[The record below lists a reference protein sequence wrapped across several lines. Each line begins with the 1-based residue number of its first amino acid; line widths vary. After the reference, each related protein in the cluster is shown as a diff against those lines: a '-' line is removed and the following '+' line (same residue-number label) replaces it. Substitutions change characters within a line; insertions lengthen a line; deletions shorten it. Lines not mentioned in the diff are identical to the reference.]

1 MDEVECVP
9 AGCGG
14 SGPVEAVDGATVGDE
29 DPLMRAER
37 PPRPPRGRLTTRALL
52 RAAEVPTCDVEAS
65 VDSTGLPPRIRRSTL
80 DLHSS

>member
-52 RAAEVPTCDVEAS
+52 RAAEVQYESVPTSSLAPAS
-65 VDSTGLPPRIRRSTL
+65 RLATQDAGKYGT
-80 DLHSS
+80 

>member
-14 SGPVEAVDGATVGDE
+14 SGPVEAVDGATVGNR

-52 RAAEVPTCDVEAS
+52 RAAEVRVSTDVEPGAGF
-65 VDSTGLPPRIRRSTL
+65 GLATQERM
-80 DLHSS
+80 